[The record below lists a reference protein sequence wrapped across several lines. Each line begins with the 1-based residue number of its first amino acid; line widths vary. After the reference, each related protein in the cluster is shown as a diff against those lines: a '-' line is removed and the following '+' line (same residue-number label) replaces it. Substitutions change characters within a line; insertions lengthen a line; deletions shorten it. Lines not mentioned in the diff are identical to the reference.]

1 MSVYNL
7 DRPVFPNGSMQL
19 QSNEYSNLFDV
30 DDKRKILDKLD
41 ENSNFQNTLKNDK
54 ATSSQFRKKNASR
67 HDRIHVPSESDESI
81 QPDSETSSESSFSD
95 IAEPELK
102 SKSKLNGKRKR
113 KSLGKSSSKECIE
126 KPKKQKTSKFNR
138 IQELINQEGRSA
150 ACKDCEV
157 LNIVRNKIFD
167 MNTDLC
173 NLSKSIAILEEDV
186 ALYQKCPGVS
196 RSLYTAENLPMFPF
210 ATKTNEFSSGGLA
223 VFVPVQTVGEV
234 NDLNSILNDKIA
246 FEDLVSVIECL
257 SGCS

>member
-1 MSVYNL
+1 MSIYNL

-19 QSNEYSNLFDV
+19 HSNEYSNLFGV
-30 DDKRKILDKLD
+30 DDKRNILDTLD
-41 ENSNFQNTLKNDK
+41 ENSNFQNTLGNDK

-67 HDRIHVPSESDESI
+67 HDRIHVSSESDESI

-95 IAEPELK
+95 IAEPESK
-102 SKSKLNGKRKR
+102 SKSKLNRKRKR
-113 KSLGKSSSKECIE
+113 KSSSKEWIE

-138 IQELINQEGRSA
+138 IQDLINQEGRIA
-150 ACKDCEV
+150 DLACKDCEV